1 VRPLR
6 LIGIFVLFGLTLAM
20 AQIYSR
26 AISQKNSTEF
36 SNSSGTVSS
45 DPNSTGSNDLKK
57 EDENLAIG
65 VSTETPDEING
76 DIINQAEIENIE
88 SLVTGTP
95 ETTELNGV
103 GDALIENMLDIT
115 TIPED
120 IPAIDDA
127 ISETVQSNTDD
138 TSPSFSPS
146 LKDADQLIPEA
157 IIDSSKRTSDINAAE
172 ISSDTSEVNTSG
184 SDENEVTT
192 LDSVVNKTNGIQ
204 FSPDSEIMHGVDSD
218 IEHELPQQPAQVDS
232 DSNARRR
239 ELSARPSV
247 KAPRRLPRQK
257 PYGTNLPLSPS
268 VEETSTTETEASS
281 LIDLDQSSDIAI
293 NKVYFAQGNHQALK
307 TAISNHPNGA
317 VEVAR
322 GDNGEERLKFPF
334 KVMPYEWIREY
345 PVMPYPQQCTISA
358 DNIEFVTVRF
368 RVNRQ
373 GKATRPAITSTSNSC
388 FSTVAKSVIQRMEF
402 RVRAPRGHDFGG
414 STFLLSFIYQKP
426 STTASIQ

>member
-1 VRPLR
+1 MRPLR

-88 SLVTGTP
+88 SLVTGTS
-95 ETTELNGV
+95 EITELNSV

-157 IIDSSKRTSDINAAE
+157 IIDSSKRTSDINAVE
-172 ISSDTSEVNTSG
+172 ISSDASEVNAIR
-184 SDENEVTT
+184 SDENEVN
-192 LDSVVNKTNGIQ
+192 SVVNNTNGIQ
-204 FSPDSEIMHGVDSD
+204 LSPDSD
-218 IEHELPQQPAQVDS
+218 IEHELPQQPAQADS
-232 DSNARRR
+232 GSNARRE
-239 ELSARPSV
+239 ELPARPSV